1 MHATPPTRTAKN
13 CKSMVM
19 VWSCPA
25 FTDGWFLGLMV
36 YDLASS
42 APCQTRERG
51 NERPRRSE
59 RPGEARRASAAQSRN
74 DDRNP
79 CGTAAMLCLL
89 SSRASVVRHF
99 DPNVA
104 DKIPRTVDLTPGTA
118 DFGAKRPTP
127 APDPRSGGSPF
138 PIRRA
143 VRPSLGRGSGAGTS
157 SAPGDRDSAVRCG
170 SRPPPSAPRSSRRAR
185 SVRP

>member
-104 DKIPRTVDLTPGTA
+104 NKIPRTVDLTPGTA
-118 DFGAKRPTP
+118 DFGATMPYSST
-127 APDPRSGGSPF
+127 RS
-138 PIRRA
+138 PIRWVA
-143 VRPSLGRGSGAGTS
+143 FSHSTSGA
-157 SAPGDRDSAVRCG
+157 AQ
-170 SRPPPSAPRSSRRAR
+170 SRSRIRRRYVIWAR
-185 SVRP
+185 